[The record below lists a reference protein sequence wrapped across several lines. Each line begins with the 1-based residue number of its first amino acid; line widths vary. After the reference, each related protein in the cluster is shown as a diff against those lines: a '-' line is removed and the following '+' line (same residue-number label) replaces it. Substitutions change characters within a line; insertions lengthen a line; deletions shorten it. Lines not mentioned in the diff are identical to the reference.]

1 MNLNPY
7 IMFSGNA
14 EEALN
19 FYKDALQGEILFS
32 QRYGEAPM
40 PCPDDY
46 KEKIMHA
53 TLAFEGNHIM
63 LSDSFPGNNVMAGTN
78 VHLSL
83 NFEDVEKSESVFHRL
98 AQDGKVTMPLE
109 ETFWAARF
117 GMLTD
122 KFGINW
128 MFNCEMKK

>member
-1 MNLNPY
+1 
-7 IMFSGNA
+7 
-14 EEALN
+14 
-19 FYKDALQGEILFS
+19 
-32 QRYGEAPM
+32 
-40 PCPDDY
+40 
-46 KEKIMHA
+46 
-53 TLAFEGNHIM
+53 M
-63 LSDSFPGNNVMAGTN
+63 LSDSFPGNEVKAGTN

-83 NFEDVEKSESVFHRL
+83 HFEDTGKTESVFNRL

-128 MFNCEMKK
+128 MFNCEMK

>member
-1 MNLNPY
+1 
-7 IMFSGNA
+7 MFSGKA
-14 EEALN
+14 GEALN
-19 FYKDALQGEILFS
+19 FYKDALQGEILFKQS
-32 QRYGEAPM
+32 YGEAPM

-46 KEKIMHA
+46 KDKIMHA
-53 TLAFEGNHIM
+53 TLGFEGSHLM
-63 LSDSFPGNNVMAGTN
+63 LSDSFPGNEVTMGSN

-83 NFEDVEKSESVFHRL
+83 SFEDPGKTESVFNRL
-98 AQDGKVTMPLE
+98 AQDGNITMPLN

>member
-7 IMFSGNA
+7 IMFSGQA

-19 FYKDALQGEILFS
+19 FYKEVLGGQIQLIS
-32 QRYGEAPM
+32 RYGDAPM
-40 PCPDDY
+40 DVPDNY
-46 KEKIMHA
+46 KDKLMHA
-53 TLAFEGNHIM
+53 TMTIEGNHLM
-63 LSDSFPGNNVMAGTN
+63 LSDSFPGKPVTAGNN

-83 NFEDVEKSESVFHRL
+83 NFNDTGKLDSVFARL
-98 AQDGKVTMPLE
+98 AEGGNVTMPVDN
-109 ETFWAARF
+109 TFWGARF

-128 MFNCEMKK
+128 MFNCELKK